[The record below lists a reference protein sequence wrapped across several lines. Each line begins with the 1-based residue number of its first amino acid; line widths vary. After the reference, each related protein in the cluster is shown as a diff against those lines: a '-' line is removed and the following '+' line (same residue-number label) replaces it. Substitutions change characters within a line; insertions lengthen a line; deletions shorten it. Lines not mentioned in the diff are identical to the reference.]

1 MYFSDRSTFIPVI
14 TPQLQTGFWGPVNV
28 RYRQEEVTVDEA
40 FFMQLEEAS
49 CLQVLIVMGN
59 LSHPNIC
66 SQGICIG
73 DNFLIQVI
81 SQLMLITL
89 VDLRLTNKEGLFRN
103 GKVKGSLGCSDPE
116 TADFRISREGT
127 KTNSRITMLDLQENR
142 QFDEGSAW
150 KNIIEHGP

>member
-1 MYFSDRSTFIPVI
+1 
-14 TPQLQTGFWGPVNV
+14 
-28 RYRQEEVTVDEA
+28 
-40 FFMQLEEAS
+40 
-49 CLQVLIVMGN
+49 
-59 LSHPNIC
+59 
-66 SQGICIG
+66 
-73 DNFLIQVI
+73 
-81 SQLMLITL
+81 MLITL

-103 GKVKGSLGCSDPE
+103 GKVKGSLAEPE

>member
-1 MYFSDRSTFIPVI
+1 
-14 TPQLQTGFWGPVNV
+14 
-28 RYRQEEVTVDEA
+28 
-40 FFMQLEEAS
+40 
-49 CLQVLIVMGN
+49 
-59 LSHPNIC
+59 
-66 SQGICIG
+66 
-73 DNFLIQVI
+73 
-81 SQLMLITL
+81 MLITL